1 MREKGRGKEVVRA
14 EFRSGKRD
22 GKKKEKGD
30 RRRRKRERGRE
41 EEEER
46 EREERIG
53 WRSERVREREQGLDL
68 RVSG

>member
-1 MREKGRGKEVVRA
+1 MRA

-22 GKKKEKGD
+22 GRKKK
-30 RRRRKRERGRE
+30 KRGIEEGGR
-41 EEEER
+41 ER
-46 EREERIG
+46 EREEGRERKEGRG

>member
-30 RRRRKRERGRE
+30 RRRRKRERRE

>member
-30 RRRRKRERGRE
+30 RRRRKRERGGGGE
-41 EEEER
+41 GEGGED
-46 EREERIG
+46 
-53 WRSERVREREQGLDL
+53 RVAE
-68 RVSG
+68 

>member
-30 RRRRKRERGRE
+30 RRRRKRERGG
-41 EEEER
+41 EEER

>member
-1 MREKGRGKEVVRA
+1 MRA

-22 GKKKEKGD
+22 GRKK
-30 RRRRKRERGRE
+30 RKRGIEEGGR
-41 EEEER
+41 ER
-46 EREERIG
+46 EREEGRERKEGRG

>member
-22 GKKKEKGD
+22 EKKKEKGD